1 MRHFRAI
8 VLDLLPTSAVAAP
21 PTAKDHATN
30 KCECSGRGVA
40 HSRPVAETQGRLVFV
55 ISRWRRKRGVAR
67 LCIASARV
75 LVLPRAVHHRPH
87 HGAVRRGVAA
97 QLVRDQPAR
106 REALIGEQFPKET
119 PGRLLITARLDED
132 DDDVA
137 VLVDGAP

>member
-1 MRHFRAI
+1 MASHAKEILHESVDREIPLRLRGGFEPAHLVLALPRRLMRHFRAI
-8 VLDLLPTSAVAAP
+8 
-21 PTAKDHATN
+21 
-30 KCECSGRGVA
+30 
-40 HSRPVAETQGRLVFV
+40 
-55 ISRWRRKRGVAR
+55 
-67 LCIASARV
+67 V